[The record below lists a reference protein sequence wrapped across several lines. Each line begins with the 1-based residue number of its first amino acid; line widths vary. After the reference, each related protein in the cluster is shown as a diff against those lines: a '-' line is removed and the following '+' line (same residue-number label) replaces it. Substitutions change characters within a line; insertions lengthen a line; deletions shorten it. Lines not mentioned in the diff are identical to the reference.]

1 MEIGR
6 RELVA
11 AAVVDRE
18 HVRPDAGAELG
29 HGHALHR
36 EADAVAQRLAV
47 VQVDVI
53 RVALEEQDRAVG
65 ELVGI
70 VPEIGERRV
79 ATVLDLHP
87 ARHQRLDPR
96 VRDHARHGFAE
107 PALDL
112 VVHDM
117 IEAGCPVG
125 HSQSAFRSRPDNT
138 CQGPRVMDT
147 RSYRL
152 DKVAD
157 VRGGTGRMLDGSA
170 GAPKT
175 PVRAACVR
183 APPGLL
189 LIRP

>member
-65 ELVGI
+65 ELVRV
-70 VPEIGERRV
+70 VPEIGECRI
-79 ATVLDLHP
+79 AIVLDLHP

-112 VVHDM
+112 VVHDVV
-117 IEAGCPVG
+117 EAGCPVG
-125 HSQSAFRSRPDNT
+125 HDAISFSFAPGQHLSGPPRYGYKVLPSR
-138 CQGPRVMDT
+138 
-147 RSYRL
+147 
-152 DKVAD
+152 
-157 VRGGTGRMLDGSA
+157 
-170 GAPKT
+170 
-175 PVRAACVR
+175 
-183 APPGLL
+183 
-189 LIRP
+189 